1 VIENVY
7 NGLQIINKNVTTY
20 NQSDIKSHT

>member
-20 NQSDIKSHT
+20 NQSDIK